1 MNEASKKKYLIIG
14 GILVVVV
21 LLVFGGITL
30 LAPKPTS
37 TNVASNVSKTSS
49 SVTSSNSLSSTPSDS
64 VDESTNYAETTIKIG
79 SSNNKLPSVTLSDN
93 PIVAKANTSSSSNS
107 SEEAVTTSSSTSSTT
122 SSVSLVSNVVDLGTK
137 TPANVLVTNKDY
149 KRWSVVWTTSIATV
163 GKLKVTA
170 PGLNK
175 TYSDDRSEFAN
186 TKSFTHHVTVT
197 NDDDLLS
204 AGNPTFTYTI
214 LVDGEEAGDHTYVNA
229 PLLSS
234 PSSPTTAVLKL
245 NPSSKSKDIILTGRI
260 KTGSTYSD
268 YLSSIIDSSSSSS
281 MVLGIARSTALSQ
294 YVSLSSPNTLEIT
307 AYGNAGKSIGS
318 KTGITLTSIDESIV
332 TLNVTLASSQI
343 ASSSSARSSNA
354 TTSSRTGNSV
364 PNTAISGTDELI
376 SFLAMALLILGISV
390 YELGRFGMRSRFEK
404 KVIDDV

>member
-30 LAPKPTS
+30 LSPKPTT
-37 TNVASNVSKTSS
+37 TNVSNNVSKTSS
-49 SVTSSNSLSSTPSDS
+49 SVASSTLPSDS

-79 SSNNKLPSVTLSDN
+79 SSNNKLPDVTLSDN
-93 PIVAKANTSSSSNS
+93 PIVAKVNTSSSSES
-107 SEEAVTTSSSTSSTT
+107 TEEPVITPTTSSSSSST
-122 SSVSLVSNVVDLGTK
+122 VSLVSNPVDLGTK
-137 TPANVLVTNKDY
+137 TPENILVTNKDY
-149 KRWSVVWTTSIATV
+149 KRWSVVWTTSIATL

-175 TYSDDRSEFAN
+175 TYSDDRTEFAN
-186 TKSFTHHVTVT
+186 TKSFTHHVTIT
-197 NDDDLLS
+197 NDDELLS

-245 NPSSKSKDIILTGRI
+245 NPASKSKDIILTGRI

-268 YLSSIIDSSSSSS
+268 YLSSIIDSTSSSS
-281 MVLGIARSTALSQ
+281 MVIGIARSTALSQ
-294 YVSLSSPNTLEIT
+294 YVSLSSPNTLEVT
-307 AYGNAGKSIGS
+307 AYGNTGKSIGS

-332 TLNVTLASSQI
+332 TLNVTLTSSQI
-343 ASSSSARSSNA
+343 ASSSSSRASNVSSSSTG
-354 TTSSRTGNSV
+354 TTV

-376 SFLAMALLILGISV
+376 YILAIALLILGISV
-390 YELGRFGMRSRFEK
+390 YELGRFGMRSKFEK

>member
-14 GILVVVV
+14 GILVVAV
-21 LLVFGGITL
+21 LLIFGGITL
-30 LAPKPTS
+30 LSPKPTT
-37 TNVASNVSKTSS
+37 TNVSNNVSKTSS
-49 SVTSSNSLSSTPSDS
+49 SVTSTLPSDS

-79 SSNNKLPSVTLSDN
+79 SSNNKLPDVTLSDN
-93 PIVAKANTSSSSNS
+93 PIVAKVNTSSSSES
-107 SEEAVTTSSSTSSTT
+107 TEEPVITPTTSSSSSST
-122 SSVSLVSNVVDLGTK
+122 VSLVSNPVDLGTK
-137 TPANVLVTNKDY
+137 TPENVLVTNKDY
-149 KRWSVVWTTSIATV
+149 KRWSVVWTTSIATL

-175 TYSDDRSEFAN
+175 TYSDDRTEFAN

-245 NPSSKSKDIILTGRI
+245 NPASKSKDIILTGRI

-268 YLSSIIDSSSSSS
+268 YLSSIIDSTSSSS

-294 YVSLSSPNTLEIT
+294 YVSLSSPNTLEVT
-307 AYGNAGKSIGS
+307 AYGNTGKSIGS

-332 TLNVTLASSQI
+332 TLNVTLTSSQI
-343 ASSSSARSSNA
+343 ASSSSNTSSNA
-354 TTSSRTGNSV
+354 STSSTGTGTTV

-376 SFLAMALLILGISV
+376 YILSLALLILGICV
-390 YELGRFGMRSRFEK
+390 YELGKIGLRGRYER
-404 KVIDDV
+404 KVISGV

>member
-30 LAPKPTS
+30 LSPKPTT
-37 TNVASNVSKTSS
+37 TNVSNNVSKTSS
-49 SVTSSNSLSSTPSDS
+49 SVASSTLPSDS

-79 SSNNKLPSVTLSDN
+79 SSNNKLPDVTLSDN
-93 PIVAKANTSSSSNS
+93 PIVAKVNTSSSSES
-107 SEEAVTTSSSTSSTT
+107 TEEPVITPTTSSSSSST
-122 SSVSLVSNVVDLGTK
+122 VSLVSNPVDLGTK
-137 TPANVLVTNKDY
+137 TPENILVTNKDY
-149 KRWSVVWTTSIATV
+149 KRWSVVWTTSIATL

-175 TYSDDRSEFAN
+175 TYSDDRTEFAN
-186 TKSFTHHVTVT
+186 TKSFTHHVTIT

-245 NPSSKSKDIILTGRI
+245 NPASKSKDIILTGRI

-268 YLSSIIDSSSSSS
+268 YLSSIIDSTSSSS
-281 MVLGIARSTALSQ
+281 MVIGIARSTALSQ
-294 YVSLSSPNTLEIT
+294 YVSLSSPNTLEVT
-307 AYGNAGKSIGS
+307 AYGNTGKSIGS

-332 TLNVTLASSQI
+332 TLNVTLTSSQI
-343 ASSSSARSSNA
+343 ASSSSSRASNVSSSSTG
-354 TTSSRTGNSV
+354 TTV

-376 SFLAMALLILGISV
+376 YILAIALLILGISV
-390 YELGRFGMRSRFEK
+390 YELGRFGMRSKFEK

>member
-1 MNEASKKKYLIIG
+1 
-14 GILVVVV
+14 
-21 LLVFGGITL
+21 
-30 LAPKPTS
+30 
-37 TNVASNVSKTSS
+37 
-49 SVTSSNSLSSTPSDS
+49 
-64 VDESTNYAETTIKIG
+64 
-79 SSNNKLPSVTLSDN
+79 
-93 PIVAKANTSSSSNS
+93 
-107 SEEAVTTSSSTSSTT
+107 
-122 SSVSLVSNVVDLGTK
+122 
-137 TPANVLVTNKDY
+137 
-149 KRWSVVWTTSIATV
+149 
-163 GKLKVTA
+163 
-170 PGLNK
+170 
-175 TYSDDRSEFAN
+175 
-186 TKSFTHHVTVT
+186 
-197 NDDDLLS
+197 
-204 AGNPTFTYTI
+204 
-214 LVDGEEAGDHTYVNA
+214 VNA

-268 YLSSIIDSSSSSS
+268 YLSCIIDSSSSSS
-281 MVLGIARSTALSQ
+281 MVIGIARSTALSQ
-294 YVSLSSPNTLEIT
+294 YVSLSSPNTLEVT

>member
-14 GILVVVV
+14 GILVVAV
-21 LLVFGGITL
+21 LLIFGGITL
-30 LAPKPTS
+30 LSPKPTT
-37 TNVASNVSKTSS
+37 TNVSNNVSKTSS
-49 SVTSSNSLSSTPSDS
+49 SVTSTLPSDS

-79 SSNNKLPSVTLSDN
+79 SSNNKLPDVTLSDN
-93 PIVAKANTSSSSNS
+93 PIVAKVNTSSSSES
-107 SEEAVTTSSSTSSTT
+107 TEEPVITPTTSSSSSST
-122 SSVSLVSNVVDLGTK
+122 VSLVSNPVDLGTK
-137 TPANVLVTNKDY
+137 TPENVLVTNKDY
-149 KRWSVVWTTSIATV
+149 KRWSVVWTTSIATL

-175 TYSDDRSEFAN
+175 TYSDDRTEFAN

-245 NPSSKSKDIILTGRI
+245 NPGSKSKDIILTGRI

-268 YLSSIIDSSSSSS
+268 YLSSIIDSTSSSS
-281 MVLGIARSTALSQ
+281 MVIGIARSTALSQ
-294 YVSLSSPNTLEIT
+294 YVSLSSPNTLEVT
-307 AYGNAGKSIGS
+307 AYGNTGKSIGS
-318 KTGITLTSIDESIV
+318 KTGITLASIDESIV
-332 TLNVTLASSQI
+332 TLNVTLTSSQI
-343 ASSSSARSSNA
+343 ASSSSNTSSNA
-354 TTSSRTGNSV
+354 STSSTGNSV

-376 SFLAMALLILGISV
+376 YILSLALLILGICV
-390 YELGRFGMRSRFEK
+390 YELGKIGLRGRYER
-404 KVIDDV
+404 KVISDV

>member
-1 MNEASKKKYLIIG
+1 MNDANKKKYLIIG

-30 LAPKPTS
+30 LSPKPTS
-37 TNVASNVSKTSS
+37 TKVTSTVSNSSS
-49 SVTSSNSLSSTPSDS
+49 SVTSSTVPSDT

-93 PIVAKANTSSSSNS
+93 PIVAKANTSSSSKS
-107 SEEAVTTSSSTSSTT
+107 TEEPVITPTTSSSSSST
-122 SSVSLVSNVVDLGTK
+122 VSLVSNPVDLGTK
-137 TPANVLVTNKDY
+137 TPANILVTNKDY
-149 KRWSVVWTTSIATV
+149 KRWSVVWTTSIATL

-175 TYSDDRSEFAN
+175 TYSDDRTEFAN

-204 AGNPTFTYTI
+204 SGNPTFTYII
-214 LVDGEEAGDHTYVNA
+214 LVDGEEAGSYTYVNA

-245 NPSSKSKDIILTGRI
+245 NPASKSKDIILTGRI

-268 YLSSIIDSSSSSS
+268 YLSSIIDSTSSSS
-281 MVLGIARSTALSQ
+281 MVLGIARNTALSQ
-294 YVSLSSPNTLEIT
+294 YVSLSSPNTLVVT
-307 AYGNAGKSIGS
+307 AYGNSGKSIGS
-318 KTGITLTSIDESIV
+318 KTGITLASIDESIV
-332 TLNVTLASSQI
+332 TLNVTLTSSQI
-343 ASSSSARSSNA
+343 ASSSSTISSNA
-354 TTSSRTGNSV
+354 STSSSGTGNTV

-376 SFLAMALLILGISV
+376 YILAIALLILGISV
-390 YELGRFGMRSRFEK
+390 YELGRFGMRSKFEK

>member
-14 GILVVVV
+14 GILVVAV
-21 LLVFGGITL
+21 LLIFGGITL
-30 LAPKPTS
+30 LSPKPTT
-37 TNVASNVSKTSS
+37 TNVSNNVSKTSS
-49 SVTSSNSLSSTPSDS
+49 SVTSTLPSDS

-79 SSNNKLPSVTLSDN
+79 SSNNKLPDVTLSDN
-93 PIVAKANTSSSSNS
+93 PIVAKVNTSSSSES
-107 SEEAVTTSSSTSSTT
+107 TEEPVITPTTSSSSSST
-122 SSVSLVSNVVDLGTK
+122 VSLVSNPVDLGTK
-137 TPANVLVTNKDY
+137 TPENVLVTNKDY
-149 KRWSVVWTTSIATV
+149 KRWSVVWTTSIATL

-204 AGNPTFTYTI
+204 AGNPTFIYTI

-281 MVLGIARSTALSQ
+281 MVIGIARSTALSQ
-294 YVSLSSPNTLEIT
+294 YVSLSSPNTLEVT

-318 KTGITLTSIDESIV
+318 KTGITLASIDESIV
-332 TLNVTLASSQI
+332 TLNVTLTSSQI
-343 ASSSSARSSNA
+343 ASSSS
-354 TTSSRTGNSV
+354 TTSSNTTTSSSSV
-364 PNTAISGTDELI
+364 PNTAISGTNELI
-376 SFLAMALLILGISV
+376 SFLAIALLILGISV
-390 YELGRFGMRSRFEK
+390 YELGRFGMRSKFEK
-404 KVIDDV
+404 KFIDDV

>member
-21 LLVFGGITL
+21 LLIFGGITL
-30 LAPKPTS
+30 LSPKPTT
-37 TNVASNVSKTSS
+37 TNVSNNVSKTSS
-49 SVTSSNSLSSTPSDS
+49 SVTSTLPSDS

-79 SSNNKLPSVTLSDN
+79 SSNNKLPDVTLSDN
-93 PIVAKANTSSSSNS
+93 PIVAKVNTSSSSES
-107 SEEAVTTSSSTSSTT
+107 TEEPVITPTTSSSSSST
-122 SSVSLVSNVVDLGTK
+122 VSLVSNPVDLGTK
-137 TPANVLVTNKDY
+137 TPENVLVTNKDY
-149 KRWSVVWTTSIATV
+149 KRWSVVWTTSIATL

-175 TYSDDRSEFAN
+175 TYSDDRTEFAN
-186 TKSFTHHVTVT
+186 SKSFTHHVTVT

-204 AGNPTFTYTI
+204 SGNPTFTYTI

-234 PSSPTTAVLKL
+234 PSSPTTAVLKI
-245 NPSSKSKDIILTGRI
+245 NPGSKSKDIILTGRI

-268 YLSSIIDSSSSSS
+268 YLSSIIDSTSSSS

-294 YVSLSSPNTLEIT
+294 YVSLSSPNTLEVT
-307 AYGNAGKSIGS
+307 AYGNSGKSIGS

-332 TLNVTLASSQI
+332 TLNVTLTSSQI
-343 ASSSSARSSNA
+343 ASSNSSTSSNA
-354 TTSSRTGNSV
+354 STSSTGNSV

-376 SFLAMALLILGISV
+376 YILSLALLILGICV
-390 YELGRFGMRSRFEK
+390 YELGKIGLRGKYER
-404 KVIDDV
+404 KVISDV